1 MRQNHTLQLLR
12 SGQPALG
19 AWLQLVSPNATRLL
33 AAQGCFDWLVVDME
47 HSPIDVPT
55 ATVMLSTIADVS
67 GGRITPLVR
76 LLSGTQ
82 ENIKQALDAGAQGV
96 IAPLV
101 GTAEEARRVVRFARY
116 PPEGERGSGGLLPH
130 IGFGASRAE
139 YLTHANR
146 EILVGVQI
154 ETRQGL
160 ENVDAIAAV
169 PGIDVLFIG
178 PNDLHLALGLPAGYW
193 SDEPAFTHAI
203 ERVRRACQGHGVT
216 LGTLCQ
222 GAQQVKARRGDGF
235 RFVGLGSDAYFL
247 LTFVAT
253 QHDELRDDAE
263 PRMG

>member
-1 MRQNHTLQLLR
+1 MRQNHTLKLLR

-101 GTAEEARRVVRFARY
+101 GTAEEARRVVTAHR
-116 PPEGERGSGGLLPH
+116 
-130 IGFGASRAE
+130 
-139 YLTHANR
+139 
-146 EILVGVQI
+146 
-154 ETRQGL
+154 
-160 ENVDAIAAV
+160 
-169 PGIDVLFIG
+169 
-178 PNDLHLALGLPAGYW
+178 
-193 SDEPAFTHAI
+193 
-203 ERVRRACQGHGVT
+203 
-216 LGTLCQ
+216 
-222 GAQQVKARRGDGF
+222 
-235 RFVGLGSDAYFL
+235 
-247 LTFVAT
+247 
-253 QHDELRDDAE
+253 
-263 PRMG
+263 